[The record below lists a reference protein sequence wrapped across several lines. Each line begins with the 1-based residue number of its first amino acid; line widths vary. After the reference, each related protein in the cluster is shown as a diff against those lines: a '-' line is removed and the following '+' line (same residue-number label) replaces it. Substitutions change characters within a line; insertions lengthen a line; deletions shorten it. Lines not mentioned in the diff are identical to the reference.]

1 MNYTIQ
7 SGKTI
12 DEAVS
17 KALDELKL
25 TRNEVEIEVIEE
37 PSKGFLG
44 ILGGKDAV
52 VKVSKIID
60 TQDILNE
67 FLDPLAS
74 VESTDETEK
83 EAGPIET
90 PEPAMEAPTEETSVE
105 DTKQVVESTDKAS
118 EEDTDEVEEDEPEE
132 TSSDQEVDYERYIHE
147 FMERVLTPLKID
159 YELEI
164 KRKKRNIYVNILGAE
179 EDLGIV
185 IGKRGS
191 TLDAIQYIL
200 SIIINQHSDVY
211 LRIILD
217 CSNYRAKREKTLIEL
232 AHRMGNRALKSG
244 RPVKLEPMNAAERR
258 IIHTALQELEGVR
271 THSEGQEPYRR
282 VIIQKERKY

>member
-7 SGKTI
+7 SGKTV

-17 KALDELKL
+17 KALDELEL
-25 TRNEVEIEVIEE
+25 TREEVEIEVIEE

-60 TQDILNE
+60 TKDILSE
-67 FLDPLAS
+67 FLDPYDS
-74 VESTDETEK
+74 VESVEEVETPVEAPK
-83 EAGPIET
+83 EAPKA
-90 PEPAMEAPTEETSVE
+90 PAEPTVQKKAKE
-105 DTKQVVESTDKAS
+105 VVESH
-118 EEDTDEVEEDEPEE
+118 EEVKEVSKRDGKETEELSDEEVNFEDI
-132 TSSDQEVDYERYIHE
+132 IHE
-147 FMERVLTPLKID
+147 FMERVLKPLEID

-164 KRKKRNIYVNILGAE
+164 NRKNRNIYVNILGAE

-211 LRIILD
+211 LRVILD

-232 AHRMGNRALKSG
+232 AHRMGKRVLKGG
-244 RPVKLEPMNAAERR
+244 RTVKLEPMNAAERR
-258 IIHTALQELEGVR
+258 IIHIALQEFEGVR
-271 THSEGQEPYRR
+271 THSEGQEPHRR

>member
-25 TRNEVEIEVIEE
+25 TRDEVEIEVIEE

-52 VKVSKIID
+52 VKVKKIID
-60 TQDILNE
+60 TKDILSE
-67 FLDPLAS
+67 FLDPYAS
-74 VESTDETEK
+74 VESKDETEK
-83 EAGPIET
+83 KKTPVEA
-90 PEPAMEAPTEETSVE
+90 PEPVREMPIKPVVVEDQVADQRVEEEVPYEDDQEEEVSSVE
-105 DTKQVVESTDKAS
+105 
-118 EEDTDEVEEDEPEE
+118 
-132 TSSDQEVDYERYIHE
+132 EVDFERFIRE
-147 FMERVLTPLKID
+147 FMERVMAPLEID
-159 YELEI
+159 YDLDI
-164 KRKKRNIYVNILGAE
+164 HKKNRNIFVNILGAE

-211 LRIILD
+211 LRVILD
-217 CSNYRAKREKTLIEL
+217 CSNYRAKREKTLVEL

-244 RPVKLEPMNAAERR
+244 RAVKLEPMNAAERR
-258 IIHTALQELEGVR
+258 IIHTALQDLEGVR